1 MLMLCLRALECG
13 GSRKTA
19 TNFHWPMAGDCSSP
33 FTTVYRSVPS
43 DPSRFYD
50 FVPGAVHTL
59 HLEIETRCR
68 ECERCLKWRRL
79 RWFYRA
85 RKEIVAAPRTWFAT
99 LTAHPDYQHL
109 WLSQARHHLARQGV
123 DYDGLCETDRWGE
136 LLRHANKE
144 ITLYVKRLRKAEL
157 QFRYLCV
164 TEQHKSGNP
173 HWHMLIHE
181 TDLSRP
187 VRWAALAGKWR
198 AGFSKYELVKH
209 EKKGAGYVAKYLGKS
224 LASRVRASEGYG
236 KEPSTAIAGGI
247 LSALHLNGSEWLQP
261 ERD

>member
-1 MLMLCLRALECG
+1 MLSLCRRSLESG
-13 GSRKTA
+13 GRRVTA

-43 DPSRFYD
+43 DPSKFYD

-68 ECERCLKWRRL
+68 ECERCLRFRRL

-85 RKEIVAAPRTWFAT
+85 RTEIEISPRTWFST
-99 LTAHPDYQHL
+99 LTASADWQHL
-109 WLSQARHHLARQGV
+109 WLSQARSHLAKQGV
-123 DYDGLCETDRWGE
+123 DYDALEERDRWSE
-136 LLRHANKE
+136 LLKFANRE
-144 ITLYVKRLRKAEL
+144 ITLYVKRLRKSGL

-181 TDLSRP
+181 TDLDRP

-198 AGFSKYELVKH
+198 AGYEKHKLV
-209 EKKGAGYVAKYLGKS
+209 ETSRKGAGYVAKYLGKS
-224 LASRVRASEGYG
+224 LAARVRASQAYG
-236 KEPSTAIAGGI
+236 KEPVGLWPDEMLAQLR
-247 LSALHLNGSEWLQP
+247 LSGSE
-261 ERD
+261 